1 LEKVSR
7 EENEALQTG
16 REPHEKI
23 EAYPN
28 RLISH
33 NQQTD
38 LTWAAA
44 QTSSCEELRGIWEEF
59 NSSFLMPSP
68 SSSIE

>member
-1 LEKVSR
+1 MKPSR
-7 EENEALQTG
+7 RGELD
-16 REPHEKI
+16 EKI

-38 LTWAAA
+38 LTWAAT
-44 QTSSCEELRGIWEEF
+44 QISYSEEVRGIWEHF
-59 NSSFLMPSP
+59 YNSFLMPSP
-68 SSSIE
+68 SRSIE